1 MTTAPPVSS
10 AQSKYQTSLLE
21 HNKMLAETSKEISQL
36 TESRNIYKNQL
47 RDMEL
52 DNDELE
58 TAERMIR
65 SSLADI
71 ETRYNQQMERTV
83 LMEQELIEKNQ
94 LTEDNQR
101 LRDEIRGE

>member
-1 MTTAPPVSS
+1 
-10 AQSKYQTSLLE
+10 
-21 HNKMLAETSKEISQL
+21 MLAETSKEISQL